1 MVGAAGDAKI
11 VHRQPGV
18 DSGQQLGHHSTA
30 FRCLSVTNGNGIHM
44 DADFTAQFVQNLPLH
59 PVNDI
64 VNSGDITVF
73 IHLGVQRGEQPA
85 GP

>member
-1 MVGAAGDAKI
+1 
-11 VHRQPGV
+11 
-18 DSGQQLGHHSTA
+18 
-30 FRCLSVTNGNGIHM
+30 M

-64 VNSGDITVF
+64 MNSGDITV
-73 IHLGVQRGEQPA
+73 LSTSACSEANSLP